1 MKNVNTHSLNP
12 MQPPIPTPV
21 PKAKN
26 FDHSDS
32 VASQVASQAVCATI
46 IPAPL
51 PVDRSRVTERNC
63 LKITGAKITA
73 ASAAATAIAA
83 GVTAHKTGQK
93 HAQSEAKV
101 CIEVYHQ
108 CKKEEFTDSDAIY
121 ALREYKISNHRIYKL
136 LSAAGR
142 VPPLKEGQKAVIT
155 ENARGQFVASAADSK
170 SLFARAN
177 QETPSQ
183 GESSSQQNKYQNT
196 IEQSISTKDAES
208 FLSKNSKSI
217 VKGELMTNGQIL
229 ILDERDLSE
238 MNQAEVGQEKTYVM
252 VKPDF
257 DGSCGPPPEGDFS
270 PPFTVLAAL
279 FFSLAALFGHLSWKF
294 HLLDEE
300 KSDVNSYES
309 SIASHQML
317 NSTRKGAVDGT
328 LLGILLQ
335 SQRKQITLE
344 ETRRLL
350 SEKYSLSSNTIDEVL
365 KNI

>member
-1 MKNVNTHSLNP
+1 
-12 MQPPIPTPV
+12 MQPAIPTQV

-32 VASQVASQAVCATI
+32 VASQVASQAVSATI

-51 PVDRSRVTERNC
+51 PVDRNRVTERNC
-63 LKITGAKITA
+63 LKITA
-73 ASAAATAIAA
+73 ASAAATAVIAGA
-83 GVTAHKTGQK
+83 NAHKTGQK
-93 HAQSEAKV
+93 HAQSEAKI
-101 CIEVYHQ
+101 CIGVYHE
-108 CKKEEFTDSDAIY
+108 CKKEGFTNSDAIY
-121 ALREYKISNHRIYKL
+121 SLREYKISDGRIYKV

-142 VPPLKEGQKAVIT
+142 VPPLKKGQKCVIT
-155 ENARGQFVASAADSK
+155 EDDQGQFVASAAESK
-170 SLFARAN
+170 SLFARVN
-177 QETPSQ
+177 KETPFQ
-183 GESSSQQNKYQNT
+183 GESSSQQNQYQNMT
-196 IEQSISTKDAES
+196 EQSISTKDGEA

-229 ILDERDLSE
+229 ILDERDLFE

-257 DGSCGPPPEGDFS
+257 DESCGPPPEGGFS

-294 HLLDEE
+294 HQLDEE

-309 SIASHQML
+309 TVASYQML